1 MSDESSARAAARLGT
16 EDDLLAQLETEVAQ
30 DLAEE
35 RPPAGGPAYQVVGAL
50 VAIAIGLA
58 GVFLANSYG
67 LGTPRAPG
75 PGLWPF
81 VISLLITV
89 LGVVL
94 LVVGR
99 GLQDSEVFSRSSVLP
114 VIGLLTFLAMAYLM
128 PIIGFEIPSLLMCF
142 VWLKWLGGESW
153 RSSIV
158 ISVATVAAFYLLFLY
173 GLRIPLPHLIS
184 I

>member
-16 EDDLLAQLETEVAQ
+16 EDDVLAELEAEVAQ